1 MGREI
6 KFRGKRL
13 DNGEWVYGT
22 VEFHLVDGD
31 LTKTK
36 RDAFITFDSMDKI
49 GKVYRYRYQVD
60 PETVGQFTGLRDK
73 NGKEIYDGDI
83 VNMHYFFENHNRETL
98 GAFEDEME
106 VVGVVRIDEMSVYT
120 DCKKRRF
127 DWVNYLEE
135 PTEELEVI
143 GNIYENG
150 DLLK

>member
-73 NGKEIYDGDI
+73 NGKGIYEGDI